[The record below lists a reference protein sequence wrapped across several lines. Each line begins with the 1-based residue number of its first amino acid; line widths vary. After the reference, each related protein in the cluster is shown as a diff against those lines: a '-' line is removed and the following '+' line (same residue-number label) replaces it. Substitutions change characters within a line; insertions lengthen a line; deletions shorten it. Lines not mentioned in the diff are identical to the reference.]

1 MCMNEGRK
9 FSSIQF
15 GYSVVSD
22 SAIPWEVS
30 ILNFAIKTTRK
41 IKSIKKNITKFHLK
55 GSFQKP
61 NELCHSFSKVAFIQ
75 KY

>member
-1 MCMNEGRK
+1 MKGGSSVQ
-9 FSSIQF
+9 FSSVTQ
-15 GYSVVSD
+15 SCPT
-22 SAIPWEVS
+22 AIPWEVS
-30 ILNFAIKTTRK
+30 IFNFAIKTTRK

-61 NELCHSFSKVAFIQ
+61 NELYHSFSKVVFIQ